1 MNNKSEE
8 LNWSSLSVP
17 IPENITSYNPDM
29 QTSIYNYLCQLN
41 TIQQKAYLIAKDH
54 LGTSFNIV
62 RSTGYQEWV
71 KHSRK

>member
-1 MNNKSEE
+1 MDNESKE

-17 IPENITSYNPDM
+17 IPENISSYNPDM

-41 TIQQKAYLIAKDH
+41 PIQQKAYLIAKDH